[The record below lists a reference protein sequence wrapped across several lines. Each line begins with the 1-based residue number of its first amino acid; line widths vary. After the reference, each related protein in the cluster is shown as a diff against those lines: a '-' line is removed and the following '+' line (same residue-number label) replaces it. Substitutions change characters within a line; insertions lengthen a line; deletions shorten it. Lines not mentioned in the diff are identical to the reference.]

1 MLSVYTCQNGQ
12 FPKSMYQ
19 LIVTYCLIGS
29 GIKVACTLYK
39 LDKYGS
45 HLQKATS
52 NKCIR
57 MCSRRTLSRQ
67 AKAIKRLF

>member
-19 LIVTYCLIGS
+19 LVFTHCLIGS
-29 GIKVACTLYK
+29 GIKIACTLYK

-45 HLQKATS
+45 HLQKATL
-52 NKCIR
+52 NKHMR
-57 MCSRRTLSRQ
+57 MCSGRTLSRQ